1 MPTRRK
7 SRKSR
12 KYRKYK
18 KSKCATYRSRKKK
31 IRAGMIGL
39 PRVERVKKLF
49 CDPLTHK
56 FFESPVILQNGES
69 YSNDSIQPILE
80 TARKKREKN
89 IPKFTFK
96 NRLLEEIVENIKTVQ
111 KGILRIVDPRKE
123 ESLGLFMCP
132 ITQDVF
138 VYPVVASD
146 GYTYSKYA
154 LKKWA
159 LTSINKHRVP
169 RSPFTR
175 EPLLMK
181 TRNELEIAPN
191 IAVEEILRHL
201 ADHNSVLRY
210 SEDRYR
216 EARRLKL
223 EVDSAAVLFQ
233 RMNLDESPGIPRAY
247 QNRRP
252 QTPRPTT
259 RRFDEDWAWA
269 ESPPRNSRLNPP
281 RSPPRTPPRIPN
293 SFDAN
298 GSPVVRSSQTRRVPP
313 PPTRRPI

>member
-1 MPTRRK
+1 
-7 SRKSR
+7 
-12 KYRKYK
+12 
-18 KSKCATYRSRKKK
+18 
-31 IRAGMIGL
+31 MIGL

-49 CDPLTHK
+49 CDPVTHK
-56 FFESPVILQNGES
+56 FFKSPVILPNGES

-89 IPKFTFK
+89 ILKFTFK

-138 VYPVVASD
+138 VNPVVASD

-175 EPLLMK
+175 EPLLMR

-210 SEDRYR
+210 SEDRYM
-216 EARRLKL
+216 ESRRLKL

-233 RMNLDESPGIPRAY
+233 RMNLESPGIPRAY

-252 QTPRPTT
+252 QTPRPT
-259 RRFDEDWAWA
+259 RRFDLGVEQAWA
-269 ESPPRNSRLNPP
+269 DSPP

-298 GSPVVRSSQTRRVPP
+298 GSPVVRSSETRRAPP
-313 PPTRRPI
+313 PPTRRRRPII